1 MAPRIV
7 DARTLPCPQPVM
19 LTRQALEES
28 AEVVT
33 IVDNVTARE
42 NVTRLGQSEG
52 CQVTVEE
59 KADGTYLTLVKK
71 EAKPTR
77 EGAKADRSTVI
88 LIASDV
94 LGRGENV
101 PLGSL
106 LIHSFLNTL
115 GAFNSKPASI
125 LFMNDGVRLVT
136 EDSVAVGELNQLEA
150 QGVEILACGTCL
162 SRLEL
167 TDKLAVGRVSNMYDL
182 TDIMLKADKV
192 ISL

>member
-1 MAPRIV
+1 MTTRIV

-28 AEVVT
+28 DEVVI
-33 IVDNVTARE
+33 IVDNETARE

-52 CQVTVEE
+52 YETSVEE
-59 KADGTYLTLVKK
+59 KADGTYLTLAKK
-71 EAKPTR
+71 EARPAR
-77 EGAKADRSTVI
+77 EEAKTDRNTVI
-88 LIASDV
+88 LIASDI
-94 LGRGENV
+94 LGRGENIQ
-101 PLGSL
+101 LGSL

-115 GAFNSKPASI
+115 GAFNSKPTCI
-125 LFMNDGVRLVT
+125 LLMNNGVKLAT
-136 EDSVAVGELNQLEA
+136 ESSVAVGELKQLEEY
-150 QGVEILACGTCL
+150 GVEILACGTCL
-162 SRLEL
+162 SHLEL

>member
-1 MAPRIV
+1 MANKIV

-19 LTRQALEES
+19 LAKQACEES
-28 AEVVT
+28 DEVVI
-33 IVDNVTARE
+33 IVDNEIARE
-42 NVTRLGQSEG
+42 NVIRFGQSEG
-52 CQVTVEE
+52 RKVTVDER
-59 KADGTYLTLVKK
+59 ADGTYLTLAKK
-71 EAKPTR
+71 EPAATR
-77 EGAKADRSTVI
+77 EEAKADRGTVI
-88 LIASDV
+88 LIASDM
-94 LGRGENV
+94 LGRGENGQ
-101 PLGSL
+101 LGSL
-106 LIHSFLNTL
+106 LMHSFLNTL
-115 GAFNSKPASI
+115 GAFNSKPACI

-136 EDSVAVGELNQLEA
+136 EESAAVGELKQLEA

>member
-71 EAKPTR
+71 EAKPVP
-77 EGAKADRSTVI
+77 EEAKADRNTVI
-88 LIASDV
+88 LIASDM

-136 EDSVAVGELNQLEA
+136 EDSVAVGELNQLES